1 MVQNKDLQRGL
12 RAGVQRIWQ
21 NNLASCSGPSETVHS
36 SKLKMQSLSQS
47 WVGAFP
53 DLPPKGLEQW
63 FRVKVLSEGL
73 EEGFRMRFQRTMEIP
88 FGRLL
93 QAFRKSA
100 QFKAQNTIF
109 EPIRGD
115 LLPGIPP
122 GGLDKVGFQSKGL
135 EQGFRIMVQRNSNI
149 QVGKLLWAFRK
160 SAKFKAQNTIF
171 EPIQG
176 DPFPG
181 LPPGCLEQGF
191 RIGFQSKGFKQGFKR
206 LG

>member
-1 MVQNKDLQRGL
+1 
-12 RAGVQRIWQ
+12 
-21 NNLASCSGPSETVHS
+21 
-36 SKLKMQSLSQS
+36 
-47 WVGAFP
+47 
-53 DLPPKGLEQW
+53 
-63 FRVKVLSEGL
+63 
-73 EEGFRMRFQRTMEIP
+73 MRFQRTTEIP

-149 QVGKLLWAFRK
+149 QVGKLLQAWRKNAKFKDQNTIFEPIRGGPFPGLPPGVLEQVFRVGFSSKGLEQGFRIMVQRNSNIQVGKLLWAFRK

-191 RIGFQSKGFKQGFKR
+191 RIGFQSKGVKQGFKR
-206 LG
+206 PG